1 MFRKTNS
8 AASANR
14 PTDLMAGDRFK
25 AETADHHISA
35 NADRD
40 REHKRPPTS
49 GNQAATDNKTA
60 EQMDM
65 HRAARSH
72 CRAGLEQPP
81 AMVIF
86 DDGLVKR
93 S

>member
-14 PTDLMAGDRFK
+14 PPDLMAGDRFK

-35 NADRD
+35 NADRV
-40 REHKRPPTS
+40 REHKGPPTS

-60 EQMDM
+60 ERTDM
-65 HRAARSH
+65 HCAARSP

-86 DDGLVKR
+86 DDGPVKR